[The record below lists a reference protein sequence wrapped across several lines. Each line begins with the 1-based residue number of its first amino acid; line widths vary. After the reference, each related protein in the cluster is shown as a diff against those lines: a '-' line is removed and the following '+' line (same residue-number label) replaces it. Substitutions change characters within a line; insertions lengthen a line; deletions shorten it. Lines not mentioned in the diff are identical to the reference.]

1 VKIYGK
7 VAGATC
13 QVMIEDNGIGFDECY
28 SHKIFKPFERLHGK
42 NTPYR
47 GTGMGLA
54 ICKKIVNRHS
64 GEITVKSTPEQGT
77 TFIVTLPIEQE
88 KGA

>member
-1 VKIYGK
+1 MNVIP
-7 VAGATC
+7 
-13 QVMIEDNGIGFDECY
+13 Q
-28 SHKIFKPFERLHGK
+28 IFKPFERLHGR
-42 NTPYR
+42 NSPYR

-54 ICKKIVNRHS
+54 ICKKIVDRHG
-64 GEITVKSTPEQGT
+64 GEITVKSIPEQGT